1 MKLDGTGTQD
11 AELRKGLL
19 PLLIDELPLPG

>member
-11 AELRKGLL
+11 AELEKGLL
-19 PLLIDELPLPG
+19 PLLIDDVPLLG